1 MLMMIYDA
9 KGEPF
14 EVRPELAKKLIIN
27 EGWNAS
33 PPVETAAP
41 ACRDGCSRRRD
52 GCDAGCLGI
61 GNVIFGVKGFF
72 GETL

>member
-41 ACRDGCSRRRD
+41 A
-52 GCDAGCLGI
+52 
-61 GNVIFGVKGFF
+61 V
-72 GETL
+72 ETVVTPAVLESET